1 MNTDLSKKSA
11 ALRASEFI
19 SSGMNIGLG
28 TGSTV
33 FYLLEKLRE
42 MVAQGLQINAVS
54 SSKATEKICKDFN
67 IPLYPMNEMGRL
79 HITIDGADEV
89 DGLLNGIKGGGG
101 ALLFEKI
108 IATNSE
114 KVIWICNKEK
124 LVKELGAFPLPVEVV
139 PMNSKHL
146 FEFFEKSGY
155 KPEIRKKDGKIFK
168 TDSNNM
174 IIDLNLGRVSKF
186 PNIENILNS
195 CVGVVEHG
203 LFTNICN
210 VLILGDGEKTEV
222 MGKFI

>member
-19 SSGMNIGLG
+19 NSGMNIGLG

-124 LVKELGAFPLPVEVV
+124 LVKELGAFPLRLQLPV
-139 PMNSKHL
+139 SKH
-146 FEFFEKSGY
+146 
-155 KPEIRKKDGKIFK
+155 P
-168 TDSNNM
+168 
-174 IIDLNLGRVSKF
+174 
-186 PNIENILNS
+186 
-195 CVGVVEHG
+195 
-203 LFTNICN
+203 
-210 VLILGDGEKTEV
+210 
-222 MGKFI
+222 